1 MKALK
6 EYFKGIKKE
15 PKKIFKDIKKL
26 VIDNK
31 ELLFLALPLFLIDLI
46 TRILGSSIG
55 FYKAYRLVPN
65 LFTIEYIILFL
76 GIVLNCKKM
85 VGKIFYLFFN
95 VVFLIFYLIN
105 NVYYSMTSNFFT
117 FNLLESAS
125 EGSPYLLDAIRNCNI
140 AVYIFF
146 ILIIFLV
153 IVGFKKIPDNKN
165 FNLKGL
171 AIVVVVFLVLHTIT
185 PLLLGKANSTLVWS
199 TWKNPRNVYNQ
210 YNDANKSMRVSGL
223 YEYTFRSFYV
233 SYLRKEKVN
242 TEDLDYLSEIYSEE
256 KIHSKNKYT
265 NKYNGKNLIFLQLEG
280 IDNWLVTKDT
290 MPTLYNMKNNSIN
303 FADHYSFYTGG
314 GSTFNSEFAV
324 NTGFIVPLSYNQ
336 NAYAFNNNYFPYSMA
351 KLFKEREYVVNAF
364 HMNHGEYYSRSIN
377 YKNWGYDNYYGLI
390 DMFKYDNNEYE
401 LDRELILNEE
411 FSNLMFPEDSLFV
424 NYIITYS
431 PHIPFNNKKG
441 VCKLLY
447 NMDKELEEEE
457 MSSEIEFVQM
467 SEEECVRRQA
477 FETDYMISLLLDK
490 LKEKGLI
497 DNTIIVAYA
506 DHYLYT
512 LEDQSILAK
521 YKTTSNNLI
530 NKTPFLIW
538 DNGKTK
544 TTIKKTTSQLN
555 ILPTVLNLYG
565 FEYNENN
572 YIGKDALNNNYSGIV
587 FFSDY
592 SWYDG
597 NVYVDGG
604 EVTNG
609 KKISAAS
616 LEEKNILI
624 NELAR
629 KNDLTL
635 KYNYFKKI
643 NTTK

>member
-1 MKALK
+1 MLK
-6 EYFKGIKKE
+6 EYFKGIKKQ
-15 PKKIFKDIKKL
+15 PKKVLIDIKNL
-26 VIDNK
+26 VINHK
-31 ELLFLALPLFLIDLI
+31 ELLLLVLPFFLTDLI
-46 TRILGSSIG
+46 TRILGSDIG
-55 FYKAYRLVPN
+55 FYKAYRFVPN
-65 LFTIEYIILFL
+65 MFTIGYIVLFL
-76 GIVLNCKKM
+76 GIVLSCKRV
-85 VGKIFYLFFN
+85 VGRIFYLVFN
-95 VVFLIFYLIN
+95 IIFLIFYLIN

-146 ILIIFLV
+146 ILIVFLV
-153 IVGFKKIPDNKN
+153 IVGFKNIPDNKK
-165 FNLKGL
+165 FNSKGL
-171 AIVVVVFLVLHTIT
+171 VIVILVFLVLHSIT
-185 PLLLGKANSTLVWS
+185 PLFLGKANSSLVWS

-210 YNDANKSMRVSGL
+210 YNDANKSMRVSGI
-223 YEYTFRSFYV
+223 YEYTIRSFYV

-242 TEDLDYLSEIYSEE
+242 DEDLEYLSELYSED
-256 KIHSKNKYT
+256 KIHAKNKYT
-265 NKYNGKNLIFLQLEG
+265 GKYKGKNLIFLQLEG
-280 IDNWLVTKDT
+280 IDNWLVDKNT
-290 MPTLYNMKNNSIN
+290 MPTLYSLLNNSIN
-303 FADHYSFYTGG
+303 FSDHYSFYTGG

-336 NAYAFNNNYFPYSMA
+336 NAYSFNNNYFPYSMA
-351 KLFKEREYVVNAF
+351 KTFKESEYVVNAF

-411 FSNLMFPEDSLFV
+411 FSDLMFPEDTLFV
-424 NYIITYS
+424 DYIITYS

-441 VCKLLY
+441 VCKMLY
-447 NMDKELEEEE
+447 NEDKEKMEEE

-477 FETDYMISLLLDK
+477 EETDYMISLLIDK

-512 LEDQSILAK
+512 LEDQTILAK
-521 YKTTSNNLI
+521 YKTISNNLI
-530 NKTPFLIW
+530 NKTPFFIW

-555 ILPTVLNLYG
+555 ILPTVLNLFGY
-565 FEYNENN
+565 EYNENY
-572 YIGKDALNNNYSGIV
+572 YIGTDALANNYSGIV

-609 KKISAAS
+609 KKISATS
-616 LEEKNILI
+616 LEEKNLLI

-643 NTTK
+643 NTNK